1 VTDDE
6 ILDVVAE
13 WRIDGRQGLSFQ
25 MADWIEAEVAR
36 REAEAEQRKR
46 DRKDAERGRWL
57 QKWFRAESP
66 KMDGTYA
73 YQLRL
78 GWQRLAGRTIEEA
91 IDAAMEAERKERGE

>member
-1 VTDDE
+1 MTDDE

-36 REAEAEQRKR
+36 REAEAEQRER
-46 DRKDAERGRWL
+46 DRKDAERWRWL
-57 QKWFRAESP
+57 KKCFRAESP

-78 GWQRLAGRTIEEA
+78 GWQRLVGRTIEEA